1 MTDNDA
7 VRGMIDNDAV
17 RGMTDMILYA
27 VDSGVATIT
36 LNRPDKLNALTPEML
51 SGFFAA
57 VARAAEDPAAKVIV
71 ITGAGRGF
79 CAGLD
84 LGIIGSGAGDRVET
98 HPAHVPEWG
107 DDVGPAL
114 ARYYSG
120 GWPVLITCRKPTIAA
135 VNGAAF
141 GWGFILSLHCDI
153 RFAAQSALF
162 NATFARIG
170 VPGEKGSAWLLTR
183 HIGQARA
190 LDLLYSARR
199 FDGVEAERLGLVNN
213 VLDDDALMPHVT
225 EYARNIA
232 TFSAPRALAAMK
244 AQVWT
249 AIDDDYTTAFAA
261 ADKEQ
266 DIASA
271 SADFREAFASYR
283 EKRAPVFTGR

>member
-1 MTDNDA
+1 MSTDPVVYSVEA
-7 VRGMIDNDAV
+7 
-17 RGMTDMILYA
+17 
-27 VDSGVATIT
+27 GVALII
-36 LNRPDKLNALTPEML
+36 LNRPEKLNALTPEML
-51 SGFFAA
+51 SDFFAA

-79 CAGLD
+79 SAGLD
-84 LGIIGSGAGDRVET
+84 LGIIGSGAGHRIET
-98 HPAHVPEWG
+98 HPAHTPEWG

-114 ARYYSG
+114 APYYSG
-120 GWPVLITCRKPTIAA
+120 GWPVLVTCRKPTIAA
-135 VNGAAF
+135 INGPAF

-153 RFAAQSALF
+153 RFASTSALF

-183 HIGQARA
+183 LIGQARA
-190 LDLLYSARR
+190 MDLLYTARR
-199 FDGVEAERLGLVNN
+199 FDGAEAERLGLVNG
-213 VLDDDALMPHVT
+213 VFDDEALMPNVI

-249 AIDDDYTTAFAA
+249 ALDEDYSTAFAA

-283 EKRAPVFTGR
+283 EKRVPKFSGK